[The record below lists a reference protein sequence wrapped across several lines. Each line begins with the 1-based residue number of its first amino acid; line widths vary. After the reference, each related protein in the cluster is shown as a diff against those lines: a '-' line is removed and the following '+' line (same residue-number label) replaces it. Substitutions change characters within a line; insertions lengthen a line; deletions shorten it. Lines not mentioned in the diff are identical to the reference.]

1 MNTELCTF
9 MIYSQQNRRLA
20 LPMQNNQIENET
32 LFQPRYPAELLR
44 ALKEKREH
52 LPIGEG

>member
-1 MNTELCTF
+1 

>member
-1 MNTELCTF
+1 

-32 LFQPRYPAELLR
+32 LFQLHYPAELLR
-44 ALKEKREH
+44 ALKEKRSY
-52 LPIGEG
+52 LLIGEG